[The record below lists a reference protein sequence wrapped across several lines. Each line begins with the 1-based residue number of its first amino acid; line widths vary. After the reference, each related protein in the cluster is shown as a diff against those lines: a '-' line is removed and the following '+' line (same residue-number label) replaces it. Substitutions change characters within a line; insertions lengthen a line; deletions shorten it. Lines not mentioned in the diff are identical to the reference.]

1 MQKQIAGRVCRM
13 PVPVQRMPA
22 NTTTPKNE
30 PADGAERKKRKYRLH
45 PGTKALREIK
55 KMQKSTSTLL
65 PRASFQRLVHEILQ
79 DRSSCM
85 SMRRTA
91 TDALQQAAEQYIVDL
106 LKSSNQY
113 AIHARRKTIS
123 VPDMKVAQE
132 KLAESSA

>member
-1 MQKQIAGRVCRM
+1 ML
-13 PVPVQRMPA
+13 VPVQLMPA

-55 KMQKSTSTLL
+55 KMQKSTNTLL
-65 PRASFQRLVHEILQ
+65 PRATFQRVVHEILSE
-79 DRSSCM
+79 RSSCM
-85 SMRRTA
+85 SIRRTA

-106 LKSSNQY
+106 LKGSNQY

-123 VPDMKVAQE
+123 VPDMKVAQAG
-132 KLAESSA
+132 LAEAKA

>member
-1 MQKQIAGRVCRM
+1 M

-22 NTTTPKNE
+22 NTTTPQNE
-30 PADGAERKKRKYRLH
+30 LADGAERKKRKYRLH

-65 PRASFQRLVHEILQ
+65 PRASFQRLVQEILQ
-79 DRSSCM
+79 DRNSTM
-85 SMRRTA
+85 SLRRTA
-91 TDALQQAAEQYIVDL
+91 TDALQQAAEQYVVDL

-132 KLAESSA
+132 NLADAVA